1 MGAVSVVTRER
12 SWFGDVHRRTRT
24 LRLTPHPAERVVT
37 LSLWEGQL
45 CQGTIRLA
53 DAEVPA
59 LISALAEGLAG
70 SAGHVAPPPPDPPPP
85 GHATVIP
92 LPTAAEDRV
101 SQWMHGPPTLP
112 PSRADV
118 VVNAVSRALT
128 VVGRGA
134 RRVADTLAPEAPGP
148 PEA

>member
-24 LRLTPHPAERVVT
+24 LRLTPHPAERIVT

-45 CQGTIRLA
+45 CQGTLRLP

-59 LISALAEGLAG
+59 LIAALAEGLAA
-70 SAGHVAPPPPDPPPP
+70 SAGHVAPPPVAPPPSR
-85 GHATVIP
+85 ATVIP

-101 SQWMHGPPTLP
+101 SQWMHGPPTVP
-112 PSRADV
+112 PSQAEV

-134 RRVADTLAPEAPGP
+134 RRVADTLAPQDHQGR
-148 PEA
+148 